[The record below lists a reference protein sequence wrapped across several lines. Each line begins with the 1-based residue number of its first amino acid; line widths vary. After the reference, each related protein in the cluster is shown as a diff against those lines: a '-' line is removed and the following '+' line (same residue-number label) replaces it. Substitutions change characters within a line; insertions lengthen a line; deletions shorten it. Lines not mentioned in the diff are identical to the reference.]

1 MVIRT
6 VLKVREGKSAL
17 FVCRILDGR
26 PERKGILSE
35 LDRGGI
41 RRDVIRFGGGGW
53 HGSLPGFFSSL
64 CAGRIDVDRAGTRD
78 PFQFSLHP
86 ERNPVLEAKAS
97 PQTIRRLSQPRRDGA
112 SGKRG
117 KLFPLVEDTSSRF
130 SRGSG
135 PRRASGQEGTKDKSS
150 LVISPILA

>member
-1 MVIRT
+1 VVIRA
-6 VLKVREGKSAL
+6 VLKVRKEESAL

-41 RRDVIRFGGGGW
+41 RRDGIRFGGGGW
-53 HGSLPGFFSSL
+53 HGSLPGFFASL

-78 PFQFSLHP
+78 LFQFSLHP

-97 PQTIRRLSQPRRDGA
+97 PQTIRRQVSPDGTARAANVGNFSLSWKIPYRVSHGGAGRDEPR
-112 SGKRG
+112 
-117 KLFPLVEDTSSRF
+117 V
-130 SRGSG
+130 
-135 PRRASGQEGTKDKSS
+135 RRARKINPRS
-150 LVISPILA
+150 